1 MCIDEFFMSRT
12 VPDGKFDVIVGKVNS
27 TRAMLQAAAGVR
39 SNAVCGNVVCCLA
52 THSFLRMACRKARL
66 QCPL

>member
-27 TRAMLQAAAGVR
+27 TRAM
-39 SNAVCGNVVCCLA
+39 
-52 THSFLRMACRKARL
+52 
-66 QCPL
+66 